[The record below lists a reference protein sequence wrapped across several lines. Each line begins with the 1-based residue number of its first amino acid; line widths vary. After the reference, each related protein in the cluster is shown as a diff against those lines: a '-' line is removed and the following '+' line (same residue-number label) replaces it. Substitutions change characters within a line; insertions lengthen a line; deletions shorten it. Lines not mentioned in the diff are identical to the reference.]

1 MEMST
6 ENDER
11 SFRKWDSYN
20 ADDDDDGDDLQPKM
34 RREFADHMDQWE
46 DGVLGATL
54 YGEIVEDIHP
64 DFQ

>member
-6 ENDER
+6 QNDER
-11 SFRKWDSYN
+11 SFEMGQLHL
-20 ADDDDDGDDLQPKM
+20 DDDDDDLQPKM
-34 RREFADHMDQWE
+34 RREFTDHTDQWE
-46 DGVLGATL
+46 DGVLGVTL